1 MLHYLRSPKNIL
13 LITVIWSPVVI
24 CMTVLVSSLTGLSF
38 SAAAI
43 LTAPPM
49 LVELFFCLSSW
60 YLCKTMLPE
69 QKNLVNIILR
79 QGVAAL
85 TVTGVWLLLTMSY
98 SEALDFF
105 LNTKIWRV
113 RFDQVFLLF
122 AAAGIFLYFLAA
134 LIYYLILS
142 LEKSREAEQQA
153 LKNRLLASRT
163 ELNSLKTTIHPHFL
177 FNSLTAL
184 STLTKTSPELAH
196 KVCIQL
202 SDFLRYSLVYARK
215 EWVSVKDELE
225 HIKSYL
231 GVEKIRLGERLTL
244 DFHINE
250 QAMEEQLPPFSLL
263 PLVENAIK
271 HGFQQTTEPGTLT
284 LQIEKYPN
292 SLLILVKNPRD
303 KAARTQ
309 TSPGYG
315 LKALKQRLTNAYGDN
330 TKLIINQK
338 EDNFIVKLQIP
349 LEGKNE

>member
-1 MLHYLRSPKNIL
+1 MFPYLRSPKYFL

-24 CMTVLVSSLTGLSF
+24 CMTILVSSLTGISF
-38 SAAAI
+38 SAAVI
-43 LTAPPM
+43 LTVPPVM
-49 LVELFFCLSSW
+49 VELFFCLSSW
-60 YLCKTMLPE
+60 YLCKSMLPE
-69 QKNLVNIILR
+69 QKNLVNIILK
-79 QGVAAL
+79 QSVAAL
-85 TVTGVWLLLTMSY
+85 TMTGIWLLLTMSY
-98 SEALDFF
+98 SEVLDFF

-113 RFDQVFLLF
+113 RFDQVFFLF

-134 LIYYLILS
+134 LIHYLILS

-153 LKNRLLASRT
+153 LKNRLLASSA
-163 ELNSLKTTIHPHFL
+163 ELNSLKATIHPHFL

-202 SDFLRYSLVYARK
+202 SDFLRYSLVYSRK
-215 EWVSVKDELE
+215 EWASVEDELE

-231 GVEKIRLGERLTL
+231 GIEKIRLGKRLTL
-244 DFHINE
+244 DFNINE
-250 QAMEEQLPPFSLL
+250 QAMAEQLPPFSLL

-271 HGFQQTTEPGTLT
+271 HGFQQTTESGTLT

-292 SLLILVKNPRD
+292 SLRILVKNPLD
-303 KAARTQ
+303 KTSRTQ

-330 TKLIINQK
+330 TKLIISQK
-338 EDNFIVKLQIP
+338 EDDFIVK
-349 LEGKNE
+349 NE

>member
-1 MLHYLRSPKNIL
+1 
-13 LITVIWSPVVI
+13 
-24 CMTVLVSSLTGLSF
+24 
-38 SAAAI
+38 
-43 LTAPPM
+43 
-49 LVELFFCLSSW
+49 
-60 YLCKTMLPE
+60 MLPE
-69 QKNLVNIILR
+69 QKNLVNIILI
-79 QGVAAL
+79 QSVAAL
-85 TVTGVWLLLTMSY
+85 TMTGIWLLLTMSY
-98 SEALDFF
+98 NEALDFF

-113 RFDQVFLLF
+113 RFDQVFLLL

-134 LIYYLILS
+134 LIHYLILS
-142 LEKSREAEQQA
+142 LEKSREVEQQA
-153 LKNRLLASRT
+153 LKNRLLASRA
-163 ELNSLKTTIHPHFL
+163 ELNSLKATIHPHFL

-184 STLTKTSPELAH
+184 STLTKTSPDLAY

-215 EWVSVKDELE
+215 EWASVKDELE

-231 GVEKIRLGERLTL
+231 GIEKIRLGERLTL
-244 DFHINE
+244 DFNVNE
-250 QAMEEQLPPFSLL
+250 QAMAEQLPPFSLL

-271 HGFQQTTEPGTLT
+271 HGFQQTTESGTLY

-292 SLLILVKNPRD
+292 SLLISVKNPLD

-330 TKLIINQK
+330 TKLIISQK

>member
-1 MLHYLRSPKNIL
+1 MFPYLRSPKNFL
-13 LITVIWSPVVI
+13 LVTVIWSPVVV

-38 SAAAI
+38 SAAA
-43 LTAPPM
+43 LLAAPSM

-79 QGVAAL
+79 QSIAAL
-85 TVTGVWLLLTMSY
+85 TMTGVWLLLIMAY
-98 SEALDFF
+98 SEGLDFF
-105 LNTKIWRV
+105 LNTRVWRM

-122 AAAGIFLYFLAA
+122 ASAGIFLYFLAA
-134 LIYYLILS
+134 LIHYLILS

-153 LKNRLLASRT
+153 LENRLLASST
-163 ELNSLKTTIHPHFL
+163 ELSSLKATIHPHFL

-196 KVCIQL
+196 KVCMQL
-202 SDFLRYSLVYARK
+202 ADFLRYSLVYARK
-215 EWVSVKDELE
+215 EWASVKDELE

-231 GVEKIRLGERLTL
+231 GVEKIRLGERLKL
-244 DFHINE
+244 DFNINE
-250 QAMEEQLPPFSLL
+250 QAMAEQLPPFSLL

-271 HGFQQTTEPGTLT
+271 HGFQQTIEPGTLT

-292 SLLILVKNPRD
+292 SLLILVKNPWD
-303 KAARTQ
+303 KTARTQ
-309 TSPGYG
+309 ASPGFG

-330 TKLIINQK
+330 TKLIITQGEN
-338 EDNFIVKLQIP
+338 DFIVKLQIP

>member
-1 MLHYLRSPKNIL
+1 MFPYLRSPKNYI

-38 SAAAI
+38 SAAVI
-43 LTAPPM
+43 LTVPPIM
-49 LVELFFCLSSW
+49 VELFFCFSSW

-69 QKNLVNIILR
+69 RKNLVNIILR

-85 TVTGVWLLLTMSY
+85 TMTGIWLLLTMSY
-98 SEALDFF
+98 SEVLDFF
-105 LNTKIWRV
+105 LNTRIWRV

-122 AAAGIFLYFLAA
+122 AVAGIFLYFLAA
-134 LIYYLILS
+134 LIHYLVLS

-153 LKNRLLASRT
+153 LKNRLLSSRT
-163 ELNSLKTTIHPHFL
+163 ELNSLKATIHPHFL

-184 STLTKTSPELAH
+184 STLTKTSPELAYR
-196 KVCIQL
+196 VCIQL

-225 HIKSYL
+225 NIKNYL
-231 GVEKIRLGERLTL
+231 GIEKIRLGKRLTL
-244 DFHINE
+244 DFNINE
-250 QAMEEQLPPFSLL
+250 QAMAEQLPPFSLL

-271 HGFQQTTEPGTLT
+271 HGFQQTTESGTLT

-292 SLLILVKNPRD
+292 SLLILVKNPLD
-303 KAARTQ
+303 KSAQAQ
-309 TSPGYG
+309 TNPGYG
-315 LKALKQRLTNAYGDN
+315 LKALKQRLANAYGDN
-330 TKLIINQK
+330 TKLIISQK
-338 EDNFIVKLQIP
+338 EGDFIVKLQIP

>member
-1 MLHYLRSPKNIL
+1 MFPYLRSPKNFL

-38 SAAAI
+38 SAAVI
-43 LTAPPM
+43 LTVPPIM
-49 LVELFFCLSSW
+49 VELFFCLSSW
-60 YLCKTMLPE
+60 YLCKTILPE
-69 QKNLVNIILR
+69 RKNLVSIILR

-85 TVTGVWLLLTMSY
+85 TMTGIWLLLTMSY
-98 SEALDFF
+98 SEVLDFF
-105 LNTKIWRV
+105 LNTRIWRV

-134 LIYYLILS
+134 LIHYLILS

-153 LKNRLLASRT
+153 LKNRLLSSRI
-163 ELNSLKTTIHPHFL
+163 ELNSLKATIHPHFL

-184 STLTKTSPELAH
+184 STLTKTSPELAYR
-196 KVCIQL
+196 VCIQL

-231 GVEKIRLGERLTL
+231 GVEKIRLGKRLTL
-244 DFHINE
+244 DFNINE
-250 QAMEEQLPPFSLL
+250 QAMAEQLPPFSLL

-271 HGFQQTTEPGTLT
+271 HGFQQTTESGILT

-292 SLLILVKNPRD
+292 SLLILVKNPLD
-303 KAARTQ
+303 KSARAQ

-315 LKALKQRLTNAYGDN
+315 LKALKQRLANAYGDN
-330 TKLIINQK
+330 TKLIISQK
-338 EDNFIVKLQIP
+338 EDDFIVKLQIP